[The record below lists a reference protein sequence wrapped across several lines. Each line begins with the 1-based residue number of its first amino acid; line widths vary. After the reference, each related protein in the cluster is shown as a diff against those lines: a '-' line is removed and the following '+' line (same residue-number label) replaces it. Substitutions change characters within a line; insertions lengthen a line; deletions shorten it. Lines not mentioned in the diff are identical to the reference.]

1 MFEYESGLI
10 LAFLLW
16 LWITISAIVS
26 INSRMNRNL
35 QKIGQRLSW
44 LTMSPKPISPEE
56 ASQTTF
62 RKVMKFLLLYGTGL
76 PFVLAS
82 WLYVLYVVIL
92 LVYRKT
98 KDSGAPQAVREFRWK
113 LRNTD
118 MTFDQLVKELMKVS
132 DQDPS
137 TFEKVKADLI
147 HELQEQGLHA
157 G

>member
-1 MFEYESGLI
+1 MFSYESGI
-10 LAFLLW
+10 LVAVLLW
-16 LWITISAIVS
+16 LWVTISAIVS

-35 QKIGQRLSW
+35 HKIGQRLSW
-44 LTMSPKPISPEE
+44 LTMIPKPMSAEE
-56 ASQTTF
+56 VHHTTI

-82 WLYVLYVVIL
+82 WLYVAYVVGL
-92 LVYRKT
+92 LIYRKS

-132 DQDPS
+132 DRDPDE
-137 TFEKVKADLI
+137 FEKVKADLLR
-147 HELQEQGLHA
+147 ELDEQGLRA

>member
-1 MFEYESGLI
+1 
-10 LAFLLW
+10 
-16 LWITISAIVS
+16 
-26 INSRMNRNL
+26 MNRNL
-35 QKIGQRLSW
+35 HKIGQRLSW
-44 LTMSPKPISPEE
+44 LTMIPKPMSAEE
-56 ASQTTF
+56 VHHTTI

-82 WLYVLYVVIL
+82 WLYVAYVVGL
-92 LVYRKT
+92 LIYRKS

-132 DQDPS
+132 DRDPDE
-137 TFEKVKADLI
+137 FEKVKADLLR
-147 HELQEQGLHA
+147 ELDEQGLRA

>member
-1 MFEYESGLI
+1 MFEYETGLL

-16 LWITISAIVS
+16 LWVTISAIVS

-44 LTMSPKPISPEE
+44 LTMSPKPMSPEE
-56 ASQTTF
+56 ASHTTP

-76 PFVLAS
+76 PFVFTS
-82 WLYVLYVVIL
+82 WLYVLYVAVL

-147 HELQEQGLHA
+147 QELHEQGLRA

>member
-1 MFEYESGLI
+1 MI
-10 LAFLLW
+10 
-16 LWITISAIVS
+16 
-26 INSRMNRNL
+26 
-35 QKIGQRLSW
+35 
-44 LTMSPKPISPEE
+44 PKPMSAEE
-56 ASQTTF
+56 VHHTTI

-82 WLYVLYVVIL
+82 WLYVAYVVGL
-92 LVYRKT
+92 LIYRKS

-132 DQDPS
+132 DRDPDE
-137 TFEKVKADLI
+137 FEKVKADLLR
-147 HELQEQGLHA
+147 ELDEQGLRA